1 MKKLFWIFFLIVIST
16 NLLALNALSRQ
27 ELGLAPFKI
36 EAVQNRHGT
45 YYIVLLKG
53 DSEILVLDS
62 EFNPMHFLKETRND
76 GINDCIIK
84 DERLYCFGFFS
95 GRIIVFDISGE
106 PSKWKLE
113 KKMSTEERLI
123 TGAISNNIL
132 GVLGMDS
139 VFLLIDMKDFKI
151 KSKIKLP
158 VEALSVIADKDYF
171 YVSLFYN
178 YNLLE
183 NNFDTKYGLLAITPS
198 GNIHKRVSL
207 GKRPSY
213 MLQDMNNLYVVN
225 YLDGTLDVLSKGKLE
240 KEREFKLGK
249 LPNFPI
255 MEGRNI
261 WIACTGSDEVYL
273 IELEKGTVKDFK
285 TQGSAPLKVL
295 IAGEKEYVLSVASGT
310 IEEINNPISVPF
322 KLQGYPIDAVA
333 NSDKIAVLLQ
343 EDWLSGSVLGSLVTL
358 KQ

>member
-1 MKKLFWIFFLIVIST
+1 MKKLFWVILLIGISS
-16 NLLALNALSRQ
+16 NLLALQVLSRK
-27 ELGLAPFKI
+27 ELGLAPFKM
-36 EAVQNRHGT
+36 EAVQNKHGT

-62 EFNPMHFLKETRND
+62 EFKPMRFLNETEND
-76 GINDCIIK
+76 GINDFVVK
-84 DERLYCFGFFS
+84 DGRLYCFGFFS
-95 GRIIVFDISGE
+95 GRLIVFDISGE
-106 PSKWKLE
+106 PSRWKLE
-113 KKMSTEERLI
+113 KKMSTGERLI
-123 TGAISNNIL
+123 TGAFSANIL
-132 GVLGMDS
+132 GVLGMDRI
-139 VFLLIDMKDFKI
+139 FLLIDVKDFKI
-151 KSKIKLP
+151 KSKIELP

-183 NNFDTKYGLLAITPS
+183 NDFDTKYGLFAITPS

-213 MLQDMNNLYVVN
+213 MLQDTNNLYVVN

-240 KEREFKLGK
+240 KENEFKLGE

-255 MEGRNI
+255 MEGKDI
-261 WIACTGSDEVYL
+261 WIACTGSDKICQ
-273 IELEKGTVKDFK
+273 IELEKNTVKEFK
-285 TQGSAPLKVL
+285 TKGSAPLKVI
-295 IAGEKEYVLSVASGT
+295 IAGDKRYVLSVASGT
-310 IEEINNPISVPF
+310 IEEVNNPMSEPF
-322 KLQGYPIDAVA
+322 KLHGYPIDAIA

-343 EDWLSGSVLGSLVTL
+343 EDWLSESILGSLVTL